1 MIGRICTRS
10 VHIATPGESIFEAA
24 RRMREADVG
33 TLVVVNDD
41 GAPVGMLSDR
51 DIALRCV
58 AEGLDPERTPIEA
71 VMTAPVRTT
80 RETTPIEDALQLM
93 AGASLR
99 RLVVIDAQGSLVGLL
114 ALDDVLELLAEEQAT
129 IGRLLR
135 ARSRAPA
142 AERATPG
149 A

>member
-10 VHIATPGESIFEAA
+10 VHIAAPGESIFEAA

-58 AEGLDPERTPIEA
+58 AEGASSGDP
-71 VMTAPVRTT
+71 
-80 RETTPIEDALQLM
+80 
-93 AGASLR
+93 SLSA
-99 RLVVIDAQGSLVGLL
+99 IA
-114 ALDDVLELLAEEQAT
+114 
-129 IGRLLR
+129 
-135 ARSRAPA
+135 APA
-142 AERATPG
+142 PKPTRAATKTRSK
-149 A
+149 ARTRVL